1 MYGKQIKMFVRM
13 FVVLIGLIGNLVL
26 IIFFSRKRNKLSFYG
41 LMIMLSAYNVLMIT
55 MDFLIFSVPLL
66 STHFEESIFYNHHV
80 IKVGYT
86 LLEVGVTGSIYSTI
100 AVSVERYLV
109 VCHPFYAESH
119 KFSTKTQIV
128 LVSVLTVIYN
138 IPTIFELETYTCKNE
153 NVSVPSQ
160 CQKLASIRS
169 GFIPG
174 AHNCSSGK
182 VFLVP
187 SELRCNKKYFLIYH
201 IGLDLLFK
209 CVIPFVTLAILNG
222 LIIRALAK
230 YHAYHQRNTDTKRRS
245 TIISIQN
252 KVYCIENETNKSK
265 FTSPIHRMESQEFRL
280 ALTNLLIV
288 LVFIICHSVIWIPKI
303 YEALM
308 GSLSDI
314 KRVFDGFKLGYFFT
328 ALNSSINCY
337 VYFFT
342 HCDPILSMKSLF
354 RTCIERRLW
363 RYE

>member
-1 MYGKQIKMFVRM
+1 M
-13 FVVLIGLIGNLVL
+13 
-26 IIFFSRKRNKLSFYG
+26 
-41 LMIMLSAYNVLMIT
+41 
-55 MDFLIFSVPLL
+55 
-66 STHFEESIFYNHHV
+66 
-80 IKVGYT
+80 
-86 LLEVGVTGSIYSTI
+86 
-100 AVSVERYLV
+100 
-109 VCHPFYAESH
+109 H
-119 KFSTKTQIV
+119 K
-128 LVSVLTVIYN
+128 N
-138 IPTIFELETYTCKNE
+138 
-153 NVSVPSQ
+153 
-160 CQKLASIRS
+160 
-169 GFIPG
+169 
-174 AHNCSSGK
+174 
-182 VFLVP
+182 
-187 SELRCNKKYFLIYH
+187 YFLIYH

-230 YHAYHQRNTDTKRRS
+230 YHAYHQRNTHTKRRS

-252 KVYCIENETNKSK
+252 RVSCIENETNNAK

-354 RTCIERRLW
+354 RTCIERRLC